1 MQLSTIEM
9 PVAEAKA
16 ALDEW
21 ADAKMRERSEEDDAI
36 AAGYRALSEGRALIS
51 LSETIRAGGEDAGFK
66 PRLAVAPVRADT
78 IYLTRSRSGNVRF
91 SVSDNPRGIWTSDIC
106 SRGVELHGIF
116 PEVRW
121 QDRGSPDPEIAARY
135 DRYER
140 SKVDGNRWGGC
151 CWRAMVPVVPP
162 RFRVRGWRGAFV
174 LFEAE
179 WAEHTPPA
187 PVDPALIQHL
197 RGDLFVVLGV
207 WDLTPLE
214 RAVLTER
221 NR

>member
-9 PVAEAKA
+9 PVDEAKA

-21 ADAKMRERSEEDDAI
+21 ADAKMRQRSDEDDAI
-36 AAGYRALSEGRALIS
+36 AAGYR
-51 LSETIRAGGEDAGFK
+51 
-66 PRLAVAPVRADT
+66 APVRADT
-78 IYLTRSRSGNVRF
+78 IYLTRSMRGDVRF
-91 SVSDNPRGIWTSDIC
+91 SVSDTPRGIWTSDIC
-106 SRGVELHGIF
+106 SRGVELHGVF
-116 PEVRW
+116 PELRW
-121 QDRGSPDPEIAARY
+121 SDRSSPDPETAERY
-135 DRYER
+135 DRYQR
-140 SKVDGNRWGGC
+140 SKVAGNGWGGC
-151 CWRAMVPVVPP
+151 RWRAMVPVVPP
-162 RFRVRGWRGAFV
+162 RFRVRGWRGSFV
-174 LFEAE
+174 LFEPE

-187 PVDPALIQHL
+187 PIDPALIQHL